1 MAISDFIICKYS
13 PVNWR
18 HYIYGSSY
26 PLGKRETTS
35 SNLASSR
42 DSVASCEYCASKGT
56 DTMRFSFRFA
66 LCARWCETL
75 SLSVYITFVLTLLR
89 GDGFPPLNCAEAL
102 LSAPS
107 FCRRNS
113 RRRITQY
120 ERRDVT
126 DVPSIF
132 ESSYIVLHIHLER
145 TDFYLHMCS
154 WSILYIASVEVH
166 SSRRPS
172 NTTTTLPFR
181 REKFSFPSCFSLAPM
196 CLFTVS

>member
-1 MAISDFIICKYS
+1 MAISFTVCTHIAYCIVCLY
-13 PVNWR
+13 R
-18 HYIYGSSY
+18 SSY
-26 PLGKRETTS
+26 PGEEIEREKTS
-35 SNLASSR
+35 SNLASPC

-75 SLSVYITFVLTLLR
+75 SLWVYITCCVLTLLR

-102 LSAPS
+102 LSTPS
-107 FCRRNS
+107 FCRCNS

-132 ESSYIVLHIHLER
+132 ASSYSYV
-145 TDFYLHMCS
+145 CS
-154 WSILYIASVEVH
+154 TAC
-166 SSRRPS
+166 
-172 NTTTTLPFR
+172 TFR
-181 REKFSFPSCFSLAPM
+181 
-196 CLFTVS
+196 